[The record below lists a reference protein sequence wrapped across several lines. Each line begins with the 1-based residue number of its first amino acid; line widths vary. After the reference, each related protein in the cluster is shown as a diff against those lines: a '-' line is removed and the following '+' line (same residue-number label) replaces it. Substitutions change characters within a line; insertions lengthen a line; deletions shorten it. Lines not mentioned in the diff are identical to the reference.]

1 MEFRQF
7 SGEIDGLAGAGVGGL
22 CERFDGWAG
31 FAELDMGWLLG
42 LRDELDLRAVSGG
55 WWLRRDGLRL
65 RLESVGW
72 SWGYANWAG
81 TRSGLRV

>member
-7 SGEIDGLAGAGVGGL
+7 SGEIDGFAGAGVGGL
-22 CERFDGWAG
+22 CERFNRRTR
-31 FAELDMGWLLG
+31 FAELDLSWFLG
-42 LRDELDLRAVSGG
+42 LRDELDLWTIGG
-55 WWLRRDGLRL
+55 SWWLRRDSLWL